1 MNGKW
6 SGERLPPEQQQTKLT
21 GVNPGDVIC
30 VQLAAVTNDLPA
42 QIPASISQE
51 GARSR
56 YFPTTYD
63 PTDSGIESSSSFLSK
78 WSADEMKHYA
88 CSACSPLVIQYAN
101 LVRTVSSLEM
111 TKIGSRT
118 ALITWSLD
126 DTADRSVEPD
136 VLRVMYRKTSEH
148 EHAASKQVVTGKCKI
163 DKNPSVIFRSFS

>member
-1 MNGKW
+1 MNGQW
-6 SGERLPPEQQQTKLT
+6 SGERLPPEQQQAKLT
-21 GVNPGDVIC
+21 GFSPGDVIC
-30 VQLAAVTNDLPA
+30 VQLAAVTNEIPA
-42 QIPASISQE
+42 QIPASINQE

-78 WSADEMKHYA
+78 RSADEMKQYA
-88 CSACSPLVIQYAN
+88 CSACSPLVIQYSN

-118 ALITWSLD
+118 ASITWSLD

-136 VLRVMYRKTSEH
+136 VLCVMYWKTSED
-148 EHAASKQVVTGKCKI
+148 EDVAIRQVVKGNGKI
-163 DKNPSVIFRSFS
+163 Y